1 MINGT
6 DVWLKLFAEVFLLIT
21 NRLHAVRDSNP
32 HQKIGSLLH
41 WTIVLH
47 LQDEMCPSSQTS
59 TLFTKALDF
68 SRYCCGSGRIRT
80 YSARRQRIYSPPQL
94 WRTPLNNGI
103 NKTQTQ
109 SRSLNVSEYKDS
121 VIFRLYKVNN
131 VKFCNNQIY
140 YYIPLQKPF
149 LNALLIVI
157 YLHRP
162 ITADKC
168 NFYKE
173 L

>member
-1 MINGT
+1 MGFEPT
-6 DVWLKLFAEVFLLIT
+6 TSTLARWYSS
-21 NRLHAVRDSNP
+21 RLSYTRKFEQDKRIELSYSDW
-32 HQKIGSLLH
+32 KSDIL
-41 WTIVLH
+41 TIVLI
-47 LQDEMCPSSQTS
+47 LQDEMCPSSQTG

-140 YYIPLQKPF
+140 YYIPL
-149 LNALLIVI
+149 
-157 YLHRP
+157 
-162 ITADKC
+162 
-168 NFYKE
+168 
-173 L
+173 

>member
-1 MINGT
+1 MPSTIRLRFTRWRIGEHT
-6 DVWLKLFAEVFLLIT
+6 RIELVPQDRQSSILTIRPMHQLIEQIMRIELT
-21 NRLHAVRDSNP
+21 SSAWQADTLTV
-32 HQKIGSLLH
+32 
-41 WTIVLH
+41 VLY

-80 YSARRQRIYSPPQL
+80 YSARRQQIYSPPQL

-121 VIFRLYKVNN
+121 AVFRLYKVNN
-131 VKFCNNQIY
+131 VKFCNNRIY
-140 YYIPLQKPF
+140 CYIPS
-149 LNALLIVI
+149 
-157 YLHRP
+157 
-162 ITADKC
+162 
-168 NFYKE
+168 
-173 L
+173 

>member
-1 MINGT
+1 MRIELT
-6 DVWLKLFAEVFLLIT
+6 SSAWQADALTVVLY
-21 NRLHAVRDSNP
+21 LHSLSRWRESNP

-94 WRTPLNNGI
+94 SNSGALPLNNGI

-140 YYIPLQKPF
+140 YYIPL
-149 LNALLIVI
+149 
-157 YLHRP
+157 
-162 ITADKC
+162 
-168 NFYKE
+168 
-173 L
+173 